1 MTPAVRLLR
10 SFCAFRDLLDGKI
23 PSDLA
28 LLQDTEIRQFA
39 EQYATDQVKYFGQMN
54 SMLPKSSMATSL
66 VSVPVS

>member
-1 MTPAVRLLR
+1 MTPAVKLLR

-39 EQYATDQVKYFGQMN
+39 EQYATDQVKYFGQM
-54 SMLPKSSMATSL
+54 KQYVAK
-66 VSVPVS
+66 V